1 MREPRGMVSSTCG
14 SIEQFYHNVD
24 TVGAGE
30 NFKTRI
36 DDLELPDAYFWAV
49 HPLDS
54 VKIEGWIGHDRDRM
68 LDALAWS
75 ISIAIR
81 HPILKK
87 LA

>member
-1 MREPRGMVSSTCG
+1 MRKPRGMVPSTCG
-14 SIEQFYHNVD
+14 GIEQFYHNVD
-24 TVGAGE
+24 TVGAGD
-30 NFKTRI
+30 NFKMRI
-36 DDLELPDAYFWAV
+36 DVLELPDAYFWAV